1 MAILA
6 QYEKIISCQTHGI
19 GEGQPFR
26 FQMTI
31 KTRVKKGRPASFE
44 QQSRPSLR
52 LWPGEHIA
60 RSITHMSVVGQ
71 TRQNSE

>member
-1 MAILA
+1 
-6 QYEKIISCQTHGI
+6 
-19 GEGQPFR
+19 
-26 FQMTI
+26 MTI

-52 LWPGEHIA
+52 LWPGEQIA

-71 TRQNSE
+71 NAKNSG